1 MNLFEE
7 IDEYKKELPK
17 INNITKE
24 VKKQKLNSYQLIACI
39 TMIIAFFSGFII
51 GNIFPSCSNTS
62 TMFGT
67 TYCENTEFNISL
79 TIIFWFLSF
88 LFCMGIYGFGQMIN
102 LLTSIDEKLTK
113 KTRKK

>member
-62 TMFGT
+62 T
-67 TYCENTEFNISL
+67 
-79 TIIFWFLSF
+79 
-88 LFCMGIYGFGQMIN
+88 IYGFGQMIN

-113 KTRKK
+113 NKSKK